1 MVLIDANYI
10 IRLFIKTPNN
20 QYQEAKNL
28 FEKIAKREIKAHI
41 SEGIVMECFF
51 VLHKFYKYSKEEA
64 AEILIT
70 ILSMKNIIND
80 EKEILITA
88 LELLKKHNIDFIDC
102 LLCAKSKILS
112 LEVKS
117 FDKDI
122 KKCLK

>member
-1 MVLIDANYI
+1 MGLIDANYI
-10 IRLFIKTPNN
+10 IRLFTKTPDN
-20 QYQEAKNL
+20 QYQEAKEL

-51 VLHKFYKYSKEEA
+51 VLHKLYEYSKEDTA
-64 AEILIT
+64 DILIK
-70 ILSMKNIIND
+70 IMSMKNIIND
-80 EKEILITA
+80 EKEIIITA
-88 LELLKKHNIDFIDC
+88 LELLKQHNIDFIDC

>member
-10 IRLFIKTPNN
+10 IRLFSKTPDN
-20 QYQEAKNL
+20 QYQEAKKL

-51 VLHKFYKYSKEEA
+51 VLHKFYEYSKEDTA
-64 AEILIT
+64 DILIK
-70 ILSMKNIIND
+70 IMSMKNIIND
-80 EKEILITA
+80 EKDIIITA

-122 KKCLK
+122 EKCLK